1 MKRTAKRKA
10 TSPPLALAALVLTT
24 LIAVYY
30 SGPANAQQYP
40 DPGQYALQGS
50 VTATGVLEGPVQ
62 DGGQDPTPQ
71 YRLTDEATGTT
82 YTLMSGFVDLQDYAG
97 QRVTITGTPA
107 PGVDPLALDV
117 TDVWS
122 VDDPNGGGGQPV
134 GATGVLERAAPH
146 GQDPT
151 PIYAITDEATGTPY
165 ELISGFVELEPFVGQ
180 AVTIEGVP
188 VPGDP
193 PPGAPVFLNVT
204 SIVPVGDPGGGQEVT
219 ATGLIEPLEAT
230 SFGYGTHALKV
241 GGAPVYALESQSVDL
256 GDHAGEQV
264 TIYGALVPGYEDGL
278 DGGPPLVEVSRVEAA
293 PPDGETHGFRGTVTA
308 ISGPAVLVEEDPSEE
323 GSGDKGYFTVTE
335 ETGIT
340 ERQEGERVPAA
351 FEDLEVGQLVEA
363 SYAGPIAESYPT
375 QGDAASIVIL
385 GGDGGGEEERATLSF
400 ELTVEGEP
408 PPNAAFFGFVPA
420 EGGMSAPLADQDG
433 DGLYTGSMTVDRF
446 GPGPRPVPPG
456 TEPVSLPVRI
466 AQATGVVK
474 DFGLVRIDG
483 DKTFEASVSFGD
495 NGGDGGSDN
504 SGSDGTGPGGI
515 RVLPATGGALAIEG
529 LVGALLV
536 AASLLARRVLR

>member
-1 MKRTAKRKA
+1 MERTAKKSA
-10 TSPPLALAALVLTT
+10 PSLLMALVALVFTT
-24 LIAVYY
+24 LFTAYY
-30 SGPANAQQYP
+30 AGPANAQQ
-40 DPGQYALQGS
+40 DPGQYAQGGL
-50 VTATGVLEGPVQ
+50 VT
-62 DGGQDPTPQ
+62 
-71 YRLTDEATGTT
+71 
-82 YTLMSGFVDLQDYAG
+82 
-97 QRVTITGTPA
+97 
-107 PGVDPLALDV
+107 
-117 TDVWS
+117 
-122 VDDPNGGGGQPV
+122 
-134 GATGVLERAAPH
+134 ATGVLERAAPH
-146 GQDPT
+146 DPDPT
-151 PIYAITDEATGTPY
+151 PVYALTDEATGTPY
-165 ELISGFVELEPFVGQ
+165 ELTSGFVELEPFVGER
-180 AVTIEGVP
+180 VTITGVP
-188 VPGDP
+188 VPGSP
-193 PPGAPVFLNVT
+193 PPDAPLFLNVT
-204 SIVPVGDPGGGQEVT
+204 SIAPTDDPGGGQEVT
-219 ATGLIEPLEAT
+219 AAGLIEPLEAT

-256 GDHAGEQV
+256 DGLVGERA
-264 TIYGALVPGYEDGL
+264 TIHGALVPGYEDGL

-293 PPDGETHGFRGTVTA
+293 PPPDGEPYGFRGTVTG
-308 ISGPAVLVEEDPSEE
+308 ISGSVVLVEEDPSEE

-335 ETGIT
+335 ETVISTLVG
-340 ERQEGERVPAA
+340 GDALAPAA
-351 FEDLEVGQLVEA
+351 FEDLAVGQPVEA
-363 SYAGPIAESYPT
+363 AYAGPVAESYPT

-385 GGDGGGEEERATLSF
+385 GGDGGGEEESATLSF

-408 PPNAAFFGFVPA
+408 PANAAFFGFVPA
-420 EGGMSAPLADQDG
+420 EGGMPAPLADQDG
-433 DGLYTGSMTVDRF
+433 DGLYTGSMTVDSF